1 MNCTFYEKME
11 EKMIKSLKIKNF
23 KQFKNFEINDLS
35 LVNLISGKNNVG
47 KSSLLEA
54 IFLLI
59 DHSDPA
65 VFVKLNS
72 FRKSISLSSIAI
84 WENLFYNFNS
94 DNPINISVI
103 DDNNKYKILYSKDNT
118 YVPINNHNVDE
129 SMFNRFKNSA
139 KTNYSLKYKFNW
151 NDYTE
156 TNNIIVSND
165 GFLTNIKTSEIDN
178 EVKNICLVYMAN
190 YDTARGDEVI
200 LDWIG
205 EIEKNNLKREV
216 IDFLNIIEPNIID
229 LMIITDDGNPRLY
242 VKIKNEN
249 LFPIEFMGDGIRKL
263 LHLYLA
269 IRVKKYNIVLIDEIE
284 NGLHYSMYEV
294 LWKYIY
300 KLAKA
305 RNCQIIATT
314 HSYEN
319 IVAFQSVLSD
329 KEDMAYYRLGKNEN
343 MIEAH
348 RFSSEMLDE
357 AISLNMEV
365 R

>member
-1 MNCTFYEKME
+1 
-11 EKMIKSLKIKNF
+11 MIKSLKIKNF

-59 DHSDPA
+59 DHSDPV
-65 VFVKLNS
+65 VFNKLNR
-72 FRKSISLSSIAI
+72 FRKSISAASVAI
-84 WENLFYNFNS
+84 WENLFYNFNT
-94 DNPINISVI
+94 DNPISISIVNDKDNLNII
-103 DDNNKYKILYSKDNT
+103 YSKDNT
-118 YVPINNHNVDE
+118 FVPINNHNVDE
-129 SMFNRFKNSA
+129 GMFNRFKNSA
-139 KTNYSLKYKFNW
+139 KTNYSLKYEFKW
-151 NDYTE
+151 NDYKE
-156 TNNIIVSND
+156 TNNIIVAND

-190 YDTARGDEVI
+190 YDTIRGDNAI
-200 LDWIG
+200 LDWLG
-205 EIEKNNLKREV
+205 EIEKNNLKSEV
-216 IDFLNIIEPNIID
+216 IDFLNIIEPGIID
-229 LMIITDDGNPRLY
+229 LMIITDNGNPRLY
-242 VKIKNEN
+242 IKSNN
-249 LFPIEFMGDGIRKL
+249 GSLFPIEFMGDGIRKL

-269 IRVKKYNIVLIDEIE
+269 IRVKEYNIVLIDEIE

-319 IVAFQSVLSD
+319 IVAFQSVLSKKD
-329 KEDMAYYRLGKNEN
+329 DIAYFRLGKNDDK
-343 MIEAH
+343 ITAH
-348 RFSSEMLDE
+348 RFSAEMLDE

>member
-1 MNCTFYEKME
+1 
-11 EKMIKSLKIKNF
+11 MIKLLKIKNF
-23 KQFKNFEINDLS
+23 KQFNDFEINDLT

-59 DHSDPA
+59 DHSNPV
-65 VFVKLNS
+65 VFNKLNG
-72 FRKSISLSSIAI
+72 FRNSISAASVAI
-84 WENLFYNFNS
+84 WENLFYNFNT
-94 DNPINISVI
+94 DNPISISIVNDKDNLNII
-103 DDNNKYKILYSKDNT
+103 YSKDNT
-118 YVPINNHNVDE
+118 FVPINNHNVDE
-129 SMFNRFKNSA
+129 GIFNRFKNSA
-139 KTNYSLKYKFNW
+139 KTNYSLKYEFKW
-151 NDYTE
+151 NDYKE
-156 TNNIIVSND
+156 TNNIIVAND

-190 YDTARGDEVI
+190 YDTARGDNAI
-200 LDWIG
+200 LDWLG
-205 EIEKNNLKREV
+205 EIEKDNLKSEV
-216 IDFLNIIEPNIID
+216 IDFLNIIEPGIID
-229 LMIITDDGNPRLY
+229 LMIITDNGNPRLY
-242 VKIKNEN
+242 IKLNN
-249 LFPIEFMGDGIRKL
+249 GSLFPIEFMGDGIRKL

-269 IRVKKYNIVLIDEIE
+269 IRVKEYNIVLIDEIE

-319 IVAFQSVLSD
+319 IVAFQSVLSNKD
-329 KEDMAYYRLGKNEN
+329 DMAYFRLGKNDEK
-343 MIEAH
+343 ITAH
-348 RFSSEMLDE
+348 RFSAEMLDE